1 MSSAGRIFFSGRVQS
16 TSEAVIQERACFR
29 GFDPE
34 VTILFESSF
43 YAGNVDIPLLDMLR
57 FEKMGERVELSEILP
72 VNHCRHGHTDMLLL
86 QVING
91 RKTFFEGSFPSKRFV
106 SFLHSIEADLNFINP
121 KSSRDV
127 PANQH
132 AVGEEY
138 RPKGVISQDLIEH
151 PELGVK
157 QRFPSGKEKAQAMHF
172 LELFENALDP
182 LDRQVAMRPLPDITM
197 ATL

>member
-1 MSSAGRIFFSGRVQS
+1 
-16 TSEAVIQERACFR
+16 
-29 GFDPE
+29 
-34 VTILFESSF
+34 
-43 YAGNVDIPLLDMLR
+43 
-57 FEKMGERVELSEILP
+57 
-72 VNHCRHGHTDMLLL
+72 
-86 QVING
+86 
-91 RKTFFEGSFPSKRFV
+91 V
-106 SFLHSIEADLNFINP
+106 SFLHSVEADLNFINP

-138 RPKGVISQDLIEH
+138 RPESVISQDLIEH